1 VLDNEATDLWFV
13 VSGLACP
20 VSYEFP
26 VLIVAQS
33 GKCQKCEIQHRPGS
47 GVRGLGSVAK
57 ANGSCAQTMVCD
69 CSVTIGVAAFPK
81 PTKMRVR
88 YVC

>member
-1 VLDNEATDLWFV
+1 MAC
-13 VSGLACP
+13 GLACP

-47 GVRGLGSVAK
+47 GVWGLGSVAK
-57 ANGSCAQTMVCD
+57 ANRSCAQTMVCD
-69 CSVTIGVAAFPK
+69 CLVTIGVTAFAK
-81 PTKMRVR
+81 STKIKGVM